1 MELKERK
8 ISMIGRHLIRIK
20 VLQTLYAYRK
30 TENPDMKIF
39 TKELEM
45 SMKKSYEQYLV
56 ILLLLAELRDY
67 ANLRITQIQERQIKD
82 EEAWKRLDRFANN
95 RVLAQL
101 ADNPDLMSIVA
112 NEKLSLENYKTSVKE
127 IYKNIIESEFYE
139 AYIKSEDSYQADKN
153 FVRTVLLN
161 VVAETESL
169 FDSFEES
176 SIFMNDDADNVVS
189 MVEKTVKWFSESS
202 EYGGDILPMFG
213 DAETHDFGFNLFV
226 KAVNMWDEINPY
238 IDKNLKNWI
247 QERVAEMDIIIMQ
260 LAVTEIIAYKEIPIP
275 VSLNEYIE
283 IAKWYSTENSGS
295 FINGILYK
303 VIEDLKKEGKIQKIG
318 RGLITKK

>member
-1 MELKERK
+1 
-8 ISMIGRHLIRIK
+8 
-20 VLQTLYAYRK
+20 
-30 TENPDMKIF
+30 
-39 TKELEM
+39 M

-82 EEAWKRLDRFANN
+82 EEAWKRLERFANN

-101 ADNPDLMSIVA
+101 ADNPDLQSAVT

-176 SIFMNDDADNVVS
+176 SIFMNDDVDNVVS

-303 VIEDLKKEGKIQKIG
+303 VIEDLKKDGKIQKVG
-318 RGLITKK
+318 RGLITK

>member
-1 MELKERK
+1 MVIILAA
-8 ISMIGRHLIRIK
+8 I
-20 VLQTLYAYRK
+20 
-30 TENPDMKIF
+30 
-39 TKELEM
+39 
-45 SMKKSYEQYLV
+45 

-82 EEAWKRLDRFANN
+82 EEAWKRLERFANN

-101 ADNPDLMSIVA
+101 ADNPDLQSAVT

-153 FVRTVLLN
+153 FVRTLLLN

-303 VIEDLKKEGKIQKIG
+303 VIEDLKKDGKIQKVG
-318 RGLITKK
+318 RGLITK

>member
-1 MELKERK
+1 
-8 ISMIGRHLIRIK
+8 
-20 VLQTLYAYRK
+20 
-30 TENPDMKIF
+30 
-39 TKELEM
+39 
-45 SMKKSYEQYLV
+45 MKKSYEQYLV

-82 EEAWKRLDRFANN
+82 EEAWKRLERFANN

-101 ADNPDLMSIVA
+101 ADNPDLQSAVT

-127 IYKNIIESEFYE
+127 IYKNIIESEFYDV
-139 AYIKSEDSYQADKN
+139 YIKSDDSYQADKN
-153 FVRTVLLN
+153 FVRTLLLN

-303 VIEDLKKEGKIQKIG
+303 VIEDLKKEGKIQKVG
-318 RGLITKK
+318 RGLITK

>member
-30 TENPDMKIF
+30 TENPDMKVF

-82 EEAWKRLDRFANN
+82 EEAWKRLERFANN

-153 FVRTVLLN
+153 FVRTLLLN

-176 SIFMNDDADNVVS
+176 SIFMNDDVDNVVS

-303 VIEDLKKEGKIQKIG
+303 VIEDLKKDGKIQKVG
-318 RGLITKK
+318 RGLITK

>member
-1 MELKERK
+1 
-8 ISMIGRHLIRIK
+8 
-20 VLQTLYAYRK
+20 
-30 TENPDMKIF
+30 MKIF

-82 EEAWKRLDRFANN
+82 EEAWKRLERFANN

-101 ADNPDLMSIVA
+101 ADNPDLQSAVT

-127 IYKNIIESEFYE
+127 IYKNIIESEFYDV
-139 AYIKSEDSYQADKN
+139 YIKSDDSYQADKN

-303 VIEDLKKEGKIQKIG
+303 VIEDLKKDGKIQKIG
-318 RGLITKK
+318 RGLIIKK